1 MIKNIKLLLSLPD
14 TRAVALV
21 FMAMAITMG
30 AFVTRLVEIKIKF
43 GLSEAELGTAL
54 FFIPLGAVTLLPFY
68 SKVIGKFS
76 ERQTTA
82 WSICIFLL
90 AMIFPWYATD
100 QTWLMASFYLIGLSV
115 GLTDVA
121 MNAEVAEIE
130 RQNSKVIISSCHGF
144 FSIGGMIGAILSSV
158 FIAGSVSLSYQMMII
173 AFVLIA
179 VLLPLFKHMINAP
192 AHEAKAGGHFEFP
205 TSKVLAF
212 AVIGFCV
219 MMSEGGITDWATIF
233 IKENLKVAGE
243 YAGAG
248 FAGFSLLMA
257 IARFQGDSLHIRFG
271 AKRLVII
278 GALIAVIGLFL
289 VLLQTPLWAI
299 IGFSLAGLGYSVI
312 VPILFSA
319 AAKQE
324 GVKPSK
330 GIATVASSGYIG
342 MLAGPVL
349 IGFIAD
355 SYGLVNGFTFLL
367 GLTVLALLLS
377 FRALR

>member
-1 MIKNIKLLLSLPD
+1 
-14 TRAVALV
+14 
-21 FMAMAITMG
+21 
-30 AFVTRLVEIKIKF
+30 
-43 GLSEAELGTAL
+43 
-54 FFIPLGAVTLLPFY
+54 
-68 SKVIGKFS
+68 
-76 ERQTTA
+76 
-82 WSICIFLL
+82 
-90 AMIFPWYATD
+90 
-100 QTWLMASFYLIGLSV
+100 
-115 GLTDVA
+115 
-121 MNAEVAEIE
+121 
-130 RQNSKVIISSCHGF
+130 
-144 FSIGGMIGAILSSV
+144 
-158 FIAGSVSLSYQMMII
+158 
-173 AFVLIA
+173 
-179 VLLPLFKHMINAP
+179 
-192 AHEAKAGGHFEFP
+192 
-205 TSKVLAF
+205 
-212 AVIGFCV
+212 

-257 IARFQGDSLHIRFG
+257 VARFQGDSLHIRFG